1 MFTIVPVYT
10 YNGGFTWSKV
20 CSSLK
25 RECSRKIKGGTGLW
39 QKQNNSDIK
48 TYTHRLFFD
57 KFLYSWYFIIFCIY
71 SIYNALETTIF
82 SARRLCQL
90 ESLRASKAETP
101 GGQTNWRLSA
111 LYIKQIPNRLLS
123 TIDGNVVFVHTQ
135 YSCIL
140 TSHVSTRFCVRQ
152 NYW

>member
-1 MFTIVPVYT
+1 LQF
-10 YNGGFTWSKV
+10 
-20 CSSLK
+20 LEK
-25 RECSRKIKGGTGLW
+25 RVFAKNKRGYRLMAKTNHL
-39 QKQNNSDIK
+39 DIK
-48 TYTHRLFFD
+48 TYAHRLFFD

-90 ESLRASKAETP
+90 ESIRASKAETP

-111 LYIKQIPNRLLS
+111 FYIKQIPNRLLS
-123 TIDGNVVFVHTQ
+123 TIDGNVVFVHSQ

-140 TSHVSTRFCVRQ
+140 TSQASNQFRVYSCGRA
-152 NYW
+152 